1 MINWLKNSS
10 LIKFLGTLIII
21 CGIFW
26 LTLSCTEAYFSGVFE
41 NSDNYFVAIS
51 QVLGGVLGGIF
62 TLLGVW
68 WTLII
73 QKKDREEDLIQSE
86 RRQLEQNRLQNLPV
100 FQYETDNKNK
110 SISGI
115 VCMVNCNNIAEAV
128 CVPLNIYVKNIG
140 LGTAQHIYYQ
150 LIIDNKYQGFKQGN
164 GNSLIKVNE
173 TIECNYYVYVRNQ
186 EESLSAK
193 LVVYY
198 DDLIGNHYI
207 QELEGSLT
215 KSCTIYSDT
224 GKEEE
229 KFELFFP
236 NVKDYYIV
244 ENDYTYEIPQEV
256 IDIHENNKKYY
267 ENIKRYSN
275 LKNYNEI
282 NLLVQKFTLK
292 YSKNLFDYLPS
303 IYKKIKLMGSGGGII
318 NIEENVKEVEYI
330 VTLGCYTSQRFNC
343 EFNYNVLLNVNL
355 NSKRVC
361 IDNIKLKRNSI
372 KTNTLYHFIS
382 YIQFKLHMYFQKK
395 KINKK

>member
-21 CGIFW
+21 GGIFW

-51 QVLGGVLGGIF
+51 QVLGGLLGGIF

-73 QKKDREEDLIQSE
+73 QKKDREEDVIQSE

-229 KFELFFP
+229 NFGLFFP

-244 ENDYTYEIPQEV
+244 GNDYTYEIPQEV

-267 ENIKRYSN
+267 ENIKRYSK

-282 NLLVQKFTLK
+282 HLLVQKFTLK

-318 NIEENVKEVEYI
+318 NIEEIVKGVEYI
-330 VTLGCYTSQRFNC
+330 VTLGCYTSQKFNH
-343 EFNYNVLLNVNL
+343 EFNYNVSLIVNL

-361 IDNIKLKRNSI
+361 IDNIKLAKNSI
-372 KTNTLYHFIS
+372 KTNSFYHFIS
-382 YIQFKLHMYFQKK
+382 YIQFKLYMYFQKK
-395 KINKK
+395 NINKK

>member
-21 CGIFW
+21 GGIFC
-26 LTLSCTEAYFSGVFE
+26 LTLSCTKAYFSGVFE

-51 QVLGGVLGGIF
+51 QVLGGLLGGIF

-100 FQYETDNKNK
+100 FQYETDNKSK
-110 SISGI
+110 SVSGI
-115 VCMVNCNNIAEAV
+115 VYMVNCNNTDEAV
-128 CVPLNIYVKNIG
+128 CIPLNIYVKNIG
-140 LGTAQHIYYQ
+140 LGAAQHIYYQ
-150 LIIDNKYQGFKQGN
+150 LFIDNKSQGFKQGN
-164 GNSLIKVNE
+164 GNSLIQVNE
-173 TIECNYYVYVRNQ
+173 TIEYNYYVYVRNQ

-224 GKEEE
+224 DKEEE
-229 KFELFFP
+229 NFGLSFF
-236 NVKDYYIV
+236 NVKDYLV
-244 ENDYTYEIPQEV
+244 VDSNYTYEIPKET
-256 IDIHENNKKYY
+256 IDIYETNKKYN
-267 ENIKRYSN
+267 ENIKRYSK

-282 NLLVQKFTLK
+282 HLLVQKFTLK

-318 NIEENVKEVEYI
+318 NIEEKVKEVEYI
-330 VTLGCYTSQRFNC
+330 VTIGCCTTQRFNY
-343 EFNYNVLLNVNL
+343 EFNYNVLLSVNL
-355 NSKRVC
+355 NSKRIC
-361 IDNIKLKRNSI
+361 IDNIKLTKNSI
-372 KTNTLYHFIS
+372 KTNILYHLIA
-382 YIQFKLHMYFQKK
+382 YIQFKLYMYFQKK
-395 KINKK
+395 NINKK